1 VSTSEPAILRPR
13 LSRLADAVGRPGSR
27 ATDARADLLKSQ
39 GVDILPLSGHP
50 QVPLP
55 NHVVEAMG
63 RTLAENAAAPSRG
76 LPSLREA
83 LAWRTRELY
92 GAALDLDRDL
102 VVVNGAMQGLSL
114 AFRALLNPGDEV
126 LIPSPCFF
134 FEGAIRLA
142 GGVPRY
148 VPMDAADGYAW
159 DVERIE
165 RAVTPRTRVLLVS
178 SPVNPTGYVVPAE
191 DCARLA
197 ELALQ
202 HDFTIVSDEA
212 YERFVYD
219 GQPYPSMHAQS
230 ERLGSRLVVIA
241 SASKSY
247 AMSGLRVGWVS
258 GDAAVIETIVGLLE
272 WEQLACSPVG
282 QHAVAAAITGPQAW
296 MDDVVRQFEDRRDL
310 LTAAF
315 EEMPEIRT
323 HRPPA
328 GPFFLL
334 DTSGLD
340 PSAQVVAGRWLDEYG
355 IPTTPGEAFQAP
367 GHLRLGH
374 GVPPTFDL
382 SVLIDR
388 VGQAIADLSGRAVVA
403 ELPRRQAGRR
413 ETDRRQ
419 SDG

>member
-1 VSTSEPAILRPR
+1 MSASEPAMPRPHH
-13 LSRLADAVGRPGSR
+13 SRLAEAVGRPGSR
-27 ATDARADLLKSQ
+27 STDARADVLKSQ
-39 GVDILPLSGHP
+39 GVDVLPLSGHP

-55 NHVVEAMG
+55 DHVVQA
-63 RTLAENAAAPSRG
+63 ASHSIVENASAPSRG

-83 LAWRTRELY
+83 LAWRTRALY
-92 GAALDLDRDL
+92 GATLDPEREM

-142 GGVPRY
+142 GGTPRY
-148 VPMDAADGYAW
+148 VPMDPADGYAW

-165 RAVTPRTRVLLVS
+165 RALTPRTRVLLVS
-178 SPVNPTGYVVPAE
+178 SPVNPTGYVVPAD

-197 ELALQ
+197 EIAVR
-202 HDFTIVSDEA
+202 HDLTILSDEA

-219 GQPYPSMHAQS
+219 GQPYPSMHAQAD
-230 ERLGSRLVVIA
+230 RLGSRLLVIA

-258 GDAAVIETIVGLLE
+258 GDATVIETMVRLLE

-296 MDDVVRQFEDRRDL
+296 MDEVVSQFEERRNL

-334 DTSGLD
+334 DTSRLN
-340 PSAQVVAGRWLDEYG
+340 PSAQVVANRWLDEYG

-374 GVPPTFDL
+374 GIPPTLHTD
-382 SVLIDR
+382 VLIDR
-388 VGQAIADLSGRAVVA
+388 VRHAVAGLAGCSLVAGR
-403 ELPRRQAGRR
+403 PRRQMGRR
-413 ETDRRQ
+413 QTD
-419 SDG
+419 G